1 MAVEGMQ
8 WLIVTLASLGAG
20 FVDAIVGGGGLIL
33 LPALFST
40 FPATLPATL
49 LGTNKSASVWGTSFA
64 TWQFARRV
72 QIRWSAMLPAALCGL
87 LGSFVGAWAVTQV
100 APTYLRKA
108 LPFILLAILLYAL
121 VKKDLGQQHQPRCSG
136 RSETLVAC
144 AIGAGIGL
152 YDGFFGPG
160 TGSFLVFLFV
170 RVLGYD
176 FLNASAGAKL
186 INVFTNL
193 AAIILFASKGHI
205 WWHLGLTMA
214 VANVIGSMLGSRMAL
229 KHGAGFVRGAFMVV
243 VSLLI
248 VKTGYD
254 AFVLH

>member
-1 MAVEGMQ
+1 MQTEWLQ
-8 WLIVTLASLGAG
+8 WLVVTLASAGAG

-33 LPALFST
+33 VPALFST

-64 TWQFARRV
+64 TWQFSRRV
-72 QIRWSAMLPAALCGL
+72 PIRWAAMLPAALCGL
-87 LGSFVGAWAVTQV
+87 VGSFVGAWAVTLV

-108 LPFILLAILLYAL
+108 LPFILLAILLYTLA
-121 VKKDLGQQHQPRCSG
+121 KKDLGQQHQPRCSG
-136 RSETLVAC
+136 RHETLLAC
-144 AIGAGIGL
+144 VIGAGMGL

-186 INVFTNL
+186 INVFTNV
-193 AAIILFASKGHI
+193 AAIVLFASKGHV
-205 WWHLGLTMA
+205 WWQLGLSMA
-214 VANVIGSMLGSRMAL
+214 VANVAGSVMGSRLAL
-229 KHGAGFVRGAFMVV
+229 KHGTGFVRVAFIGV

-248 VKTGYD
+248 LKTGYD
-254 AFVLH
+254 AFVR